1 MANPE
6 PQDLKENQ
14 HGHETTDAEVRPIV
28 VYMAGLALLVFLSML
43 AMAWLLDVLQ
53 YSEESARGVPKGL
66 TDTAQIPPMPRL
78 QAYPADDLQRLR
90 ASEEE
95 QLGTYGWVDEAT
107 GIMRIPIDR
116 AMDILAENGLPA
128 RQATEQGGSE
138 GAQ

>member
-43 AMAWLLDVLQ
+43 AMALLLDVLQ
-53 YSEESARGVPKGL
+53 FSEESARSVPRGL
-66 TDTAQIPPMPRL
+66 TDTAQIPPQPRL
-78 QAYPADDLQRLR
+78 QAYPASDLQRLR
-90 ASEEE
+90 VSEEE
-95 QLGTYGWVDEAT
+95 QLGTYGWVDESI

-116 AMDILAENGLPA
+116 AMDILAEKGLPA
-128 RQATEQGGSE
+128 RQAIEQGGSE
-138 GAQ
+138 GAR